1 MMRRLRVLLVVAA
14 LGFAWMAPVVAQAQ
28 EETSAWDWGALAE
41 RLAGWAEG
49 VWGVVAGAAKT
60 ETPQGGGGDDDLL
73 ALDGVGEATTSDFD
87 SSNPEAFPGYDP
99 DG

>member
-14 LGFAWMAPVVAQAQ
+14 LGFGCLAPVVAQAQ

-41 RLAGWAEG
+41 RLAGWAGG
-49 VWGVVAGAAKT
+49 VWSVVAGAEK
-60 ETPQGGGGDDDLL
+60 EEPPPGGDGGGDLL
-73 ALDGVGEATTSDFD
+73 ALDGDGEATTDDFD
-87 SSNPEAFPGYDP
+87 SSDPAAFPGYDP